1 MPSDVPVRAIRG
13 ATQVDADDATQILG
27 RTRELLAAI
36 LAENTLTS
44 DAVVDV
50 IFTATR
56 DLRSRTPAEAARA
69 LGWTDVPLLCVQ
81 EMDVDHALPRCI
93 RVLMHVQTDTAR
105 TDLTHVYLHGARALR
120 PDLAD
125 G

>member
-81 EMDVDHALPRCI
+81 EMDVDRALPRCI